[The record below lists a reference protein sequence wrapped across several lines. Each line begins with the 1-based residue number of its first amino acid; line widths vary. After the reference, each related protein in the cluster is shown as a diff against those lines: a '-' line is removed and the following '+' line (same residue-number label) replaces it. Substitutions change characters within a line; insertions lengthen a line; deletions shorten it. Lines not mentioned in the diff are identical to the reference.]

1 MNYKQLTYVCNTSTF
16 LWLGCQSNTAE
27 QNNETTTDQE
37 VIDQVETEIPDELD
51 QKLQE
56 ASNQE
61 DSVLQSIQKLE
72 NDVDSLL
79 EGI

>member
-1 MNYKQLTYVCNTSTF
+1 MNYKQLTYVCITSTF

-27 QNNETTTDQE
+27 QNNEITTDQE
-37 VIDQVETEIPDELD
+37 VIDQVETEIPEELD